1 MLLQSKQFYKTLINS
16 QIKWNG
22 SVYTAQILCPMFIGL
37 LNVITWVYKSS
48 SYFRVFWLSLLEN
61 NRKKYQYWLSL
72 SVRYVSTVLN
82 LYPFCRESWRKVSR
96 ASWPSI
102 LLNGLNIKYIII
114 YNFQNLYSNKPRNSG
129 IGRRLLDSSYDFK
142 Y

>member
-1 MLLQSKQFYKTLINS
+1 MTSEKHYSNNQKKGKTTLQQNLYLMLLQSKQFYKTLINS

-22 SVYTAQILCPMFIGL
+22 SVYTAQMLCPMFIGL

-102 LLNGLNIKYIII
+102 LPPGLDTII
-114 YNFQNLYSNKPRNSG
+114 P
-129 IGRRLLDSSYDFK
+129 
-142 Y
+142 